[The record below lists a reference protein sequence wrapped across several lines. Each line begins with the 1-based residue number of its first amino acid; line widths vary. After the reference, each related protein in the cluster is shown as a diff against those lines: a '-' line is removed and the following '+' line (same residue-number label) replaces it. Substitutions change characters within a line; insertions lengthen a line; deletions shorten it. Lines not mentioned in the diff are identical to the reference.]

1 MYISVLKYSNNWH
14 DIFPEELR
22 QIGKRQAKDIMDE
35 QHYCMD
41 EANVKCYID
50 ETEERSEW
58 RVIICV
64 QWTLGSRKT
73 ERRRRRIRSC
83 VSVCLSWW
91 NDLWFYLVSLAILLN
106 YHLMESHTF
115 PPLQSLPAVWFSC
128 IVCDISVVVLEEVL
142 VLVDFPGPIYESLF
156 LSSDFKSLSLSW
168 SLNSLSLSWSLNSLS
183 LSSDLKF
190 LTTSLSDIH

>member
-1 MYISVLKYSNNWH
+1 MQNGHYAEPTDRGKVSDKLTYSDNIIICIIYVYLLLSMYISVLKYSNNWH

-83 VSVCLSWW
+83 LSVCLGEMIFGFIS
-91 NDLWFYLVSLAILLN
+91 F
-106 YHLMESHTF
+106 H
-115 PPLQSLPAVWFSC
+115 LQS
-128 IVCDISVVVLEEVL
+128 
-142 VLVDFPGPIYESLF
+142 Y
-156 LSSDFKSLSLSW
+156 
-168 SLNSLSLSWSLNSLS
+168 
-183 LSSDLKF
+183 
-190 LTTSLSDIH
+190 